1 MMLSSA
7 LLVVM
12 SIMGAGLCCLYCQQR
27 LDHYRQMASGLG
39 YISQLE
45 KVLELLPQHRGMA
58 NTYLSG
64 DQGFLEKMRA
74 VQHSLEQQLGSID
87 QLHAQSALHPELLT
101 RWQVIRDGWSR
112 LKGEFQTLNAATS
125 FERHSALIGELLY
138 LISDAAGRMRLTRHP
153 EPRLREM
160 IQTSFNLLPPMIEN
174 IGQARGIG
182 SGAAAKGTLLT
193 TIRIKLEFL
202 HERLGSHSASA
213 YATLEGGLQQGPL
226 GQIGRERIAAT
237 RHQTRHF
244 LETITRHLL
253 GERIT
258 ISSSD
263 YFSEGSSAF
272 NSNLV
277 LLGEITASLD
287 QQVNGMIPALKSRLR
302 WSITLAVGGA
312 MLLIAAW
319 WSLML
324 T

>member
-7 LLVVM
+7 LLLLM
-12 SIMGAGLCCLYCQQR
+12 LIMGGGLCCLYCHQR
-27 LDHYRQMASGLG
+27 LEHYRQMACGLG
-39 YISQLE
+39 YIGHLE

-64 DQGFLEKMRA
+64 DQGFLEKMTV
-74 VQHSLEQQLGSID
+74 VQQGLEQQLRNID
-87 QLHAQSALHPELLT
+87 QFHAEAALHPELLK
-101 RWQVIRDGWSR
+101 RWQGIREGWNR
-112 LKGEFQTLNAATS
+112 LRQAFQSLDAAAS

-138 LISDAAGRMRLTRHP
+138 LISDAADRMQLTRHP

-182 SGAAAKGTLLT
+182 SGAAARGTLLT

-213 YATLEGGLQQGPL
+213 YATLERGLQQSAL
-226 GQIGRERIAAT
+226 GEGGRARIATT
-237 RHQTRHF
+237 RRQTGHF
-244 LETITRHLL
+244 LETLSGRLL

-263 YFSEGSSAF
+263 YFSEGSAAF
-272 NSNLV
+272 NSNLL

-287 QQVNGMIPALKSRLR
+287 QQVNGAIPALKSRLH
-302 WSITLAVGGA
+302 WSITLAVGGS
-312 MLLIAAW
+312 MLIITTW
-319 WSLML
+319 WSLLL